1 MRTYMKPETDIVLLT
16 APAVMQGVT
25 VASGEQGPI
34 VNHDPIDP
42 TPGGALTNH
51 SSLWDEEDENE

>member
-1 MRTYMKPETDIVLLT
+1 MKPETDIVLLT